1 MRCWLVERI
10 PDAGE
15 MAWVERPD
23 PVPGPDEYVVR
34 VEAAGVNFADTL
46 MARGLYHRNPETPF
60 SPGIEVAGEIGAA
73 GDKTAEK
80 PGRRLCANYPTAYY
94 ALHHR
99 AHIRPGETL
108 LVHAAAGRV
117 SSVAAQVGLAH
128 GCRVI
133 ATVGSEEKLAVCR
146 ELGAEPAISYAA
158 DEWAN
163 AVRAATGGVGADV
176 IFDPVG
182 GPVGVESLR
191 CLAWQGRLLTI
202 GFASGSIPELSS
214 NRLLLKEGAAMS
226 VFWGEAAKRDPALL
240 REVQG
245 CSWRFTGRA
254 RVGPLIGGRVVLTDA
269 PALARLVARKT
280 VGKILLTPSLGSISD

>member
-1 MRCWLVERI
+1 
-10 PDAGE
+10 
-15 MAWVERPD
+15 
-23 PVPGPDEYVVR
+23 
-34 VEAAGVNFADTL
+34 
-46 MARGLYHRNPETPF
+46 
-60 SPGIEVAGEIGAA
+60 
-73 GDKTAEK
+73 
-80 PGRRLCANYPTAYY
+80 
-94 ALHHR
+94 
-99 AHIRPGETL
+99 
-108 LVHAAAGRV
+108 
-117 SSVAAQVGLAH
+117 
-128 GCRVI
+128 
-133 ATVGSEEKLAVCR
+133 
-146 ELGAEPAISYAA
+146 
-158 DEWAN
+158 
-163 AVRAATGGVGADV
+163 V